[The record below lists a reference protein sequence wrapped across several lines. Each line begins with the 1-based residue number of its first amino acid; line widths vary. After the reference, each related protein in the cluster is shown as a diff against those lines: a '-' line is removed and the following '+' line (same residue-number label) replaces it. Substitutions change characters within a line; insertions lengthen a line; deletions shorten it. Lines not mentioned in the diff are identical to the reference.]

1 MLLLGGVILTA
12 ITGVLTSALS
22 IPLATVAVLLLACVK
37 LTDTYQ
43 SVNWQAVATVGGMMS
58 LGEALEKT
66 GASEVLQLGGV
77 I

>member
-12 ITGVLTSALS
+12 ITGGLTSALS

-43 SVNWQAVATVGGMMS
+43 SS
-58 LGEALEKT
+58 T
-66 GASEVLQLGGV
+66 GKPLRP
-77 I
+77 